1 MSVQTTCVKRTE
13 GTVVL
18 VSGGVDSTVLLHH
31 QHAHSRLDGTRVFP
45 LFLDY
50 AQRAARFEREAADWH
65 CRQLGLSLHAIDL
78 AQLGE
83 SFRAGQALKRHVPLP
98 HRNLVALSVALSYL
112 ELVRGS
118 ALSFGIIQDDT
129 DGYPSASLAF
139 LESFRVMAQTLG
151 PVRIDAPLV
160 SWNKATVVQEG
171 QRLGVDF
178 RRTYSCM
185 LGLDPHCGRCSQCQR
200 RFAVLGGL
208 G

>member
-1 MSVQTTCVKRTE
+1 MSDQTACAKRVE

-18 VSGGVDSTVLLHH
+18 VSGGVDSTVLLYR
-31 QHAHSRLDGTRVFP
+31 QHALSRLDGTRVFP

-50 AQRAARFEREAADWH
+50 AQRAVRFEQHAADWH
-65 CRQLGLSLHAIDL
+65 CRQLGLSLRALDL

-83 SFRAGQALKRHVPLP
+83 SFRDGAALKRHVPLP

-112 ELVRGS
+112 ELVRGTS
-118 ALSFGIIQDDT
+118 LAFGIIQDDL

-139 LESFRVMAQTLG
+139 LESFRAMAQTLG
-151 PVRIDAPLV
+151 ALRIDAPFV
-160 SWNKATVVQEG
+160 SWNKLAVVEEG

-185 LGLDPHCGRCSQCQR
+185 LGGEKHCGRCTQCQR
-200 RFAVLGGL
+200 RLAALERL
-208 G
+208 A